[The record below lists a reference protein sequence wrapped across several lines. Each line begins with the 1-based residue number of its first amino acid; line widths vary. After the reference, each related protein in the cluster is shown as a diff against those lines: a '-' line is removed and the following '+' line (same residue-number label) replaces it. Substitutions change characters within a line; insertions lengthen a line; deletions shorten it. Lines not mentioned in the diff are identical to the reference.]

1 MIGAR
6 LTNDP
11 RAATTSCTAMLG
23 PVSVEAFRMPASRPM
38 PRPLLLVG
46 RKLRAA
52 LVIREG
58 AARRKG
64 ATGGQIVQRRYHAGN
79 FLQPLD
85 RIGGSSAHDLQTRDR
100 CQETMGI
107 RMERLPKPGA
117 DFVLFHLLA
126 GIHDDDALRGL

>member
-6 LTNDP
+6 LTTDP
-11 RAATTSCTAMLG
+11 RATTTSCTAMLG

-46 RKLRAA
+46 RKLCAA

-64 ATGGQIVQRRYHAGN
+64 ATWRQIIQRRHHAGN

-85 RIGGSSAHDLQTRDR
+85 RIGGSSAHNLQTRDR
-100 CQETMGI
+100 CQETVGI
-107 RMERLPKPGA
+107 GVKRLP
-117 DFVLFHLLA
+117 
-126 GIHDDDALRGL
+126 